1 MSPTGKELCRHLPG
15 GHHRSAWLQQDVRVV
30 RSLHRHVLLQVRNPS
45 VCISKSQC
53 EYYFDND
60 CCNFILITL
69 FKHHLI
75 YSLPV
80 CYCWRTA
87 ALCLDFTLSSVFFRN
102 KHIMID
108 LGTGNNN
115 KINWTME
122 DKQEMIDIVETVYRG
137 ARKGRG
143 LVVSPKDYSTK
154 YRYWFVFSPPT
165 VVFSSPD
172 ILWHKT
178 ETKRYRSQGK
188 SLFFLF
194 FFFYLCCFWQR
205 NRTIFL
211 IMVMIVLHR
220 ANCVF
225 FFLCKLMCYS
235 VPSTSFFFFL
245 LEDRCWRTQKQCK
258 SHHI

>member
-1 MSPTGKELCRHLPG
+1 M
-15 GHHRSAWLQQDVRVV
+15 WI
-30 RSLHRHVLLQVRNPS
+30 LLYS
-45 VCISKSQC
+45 CLL
-53 EYYFDND
+53 Y
-60 CCNFILITL
+60 FILITL

-225 FFLCKLMCYS
+225 SLCKLMCYS

>member
-1 MSPTGKELCRHLPG
+1 M
-15 GHHRSAWLQQDVRVV
+15 
-30 RSLHRHVLLQVRNPS
+30 RNPS

-53 EYYFDND
+53 EYYFNND

-165 VVFSSPD
+165 VVFFPLIFCD
-172 ILWHKT
+172 IKQRLNVTGVK
-178 ETKRYRSQGK
+178 EN
-188 SLFFLF
+188 LFFSFF

-220 ANCVF
+220 ANCVCF
-225 FFLCKLMCYS
+225 FF
-235 VPSTSFFFFL
+235 V
-245 LEDRCWRTQKQCK
+245 
-258 SHHI
+258 